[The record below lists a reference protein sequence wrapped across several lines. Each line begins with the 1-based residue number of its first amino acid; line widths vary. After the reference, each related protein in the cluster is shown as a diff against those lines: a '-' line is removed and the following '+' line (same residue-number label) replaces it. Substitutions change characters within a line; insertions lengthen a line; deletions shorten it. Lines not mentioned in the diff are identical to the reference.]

1 MRKVQ
6 KNKTKERL
14 IEELE
19 ALHRHVAE
27 LEESKAESKQADE
40 AMKIAYSELD
50 QIFQAAADGTCVID
64 KDFNILRINE
74 ALCNLLFLSKDEAI
88 GKKCYEILG
97 DPRCHTDRCSLT
109 RILSGED
116 YDECD
121 VEKELSTGTKLS
133 FIVTA
138 TPHRRLDGELTGIFK
153 VLKDITEHKEAE
165 NAIRESESKLHSIVL
180 SSMADLVFVLDKE
193 GRFTEC
199 YAPRS
204 EDLYMPLEE
213 LMGRKY
219 SEVMPPYSTKLIT
232 EAIKKNKSGEVYEC
246 EYPIEIAGKEQW
258 YHVKESP
265 LLIDGQYMGSVSVHR
280 NITERKKVETR
291 LNLLSSVT
299 EQLND
304 SFIITDTNFKI
315 TYINKA
321 ATDMFGYK
329 TEELVGKTPDL
340 FNATPLSTKMQQH
353 IYDTVSSGNIYRG
366 TWLNKRKDGTI
377 FTCAFSVNP
386 LIDKQGKI
394 FSYASIRRDITE
406 RVRSEKA
413 LQESNERIQAIIS
426 NTPVVLWSLDKE
438 GIFTLSEGAGLK
450 ALGLRSG
457 EVVGRS
463 VFDVSRDLPQILED
477 NRRALAGERHAS
489 IIKAGDLVYESYY
502 SPVRDKS
509 EQVNGMVGVAIDITQ
524 LKRAEEKLQKLY
536 VIESNLRRKL
546 EKQIEQRATLI
557 RVLVHELKTPLTQ
570 MLGIS
575 DYLVAN
581 IDDAN
586 LLKHAKFLNDSAL
599 SLNKRINEL
608 FDQTKAEMGILVL
621 KCHRINTM
629 IFLNE
634 LIDYVTQKAL
644 IKEHTINLDIPQSLP
659 DIWADEDRIQQVLLN
674 LIDNAFKFTPKGG
687 AIIVKA
693 RAENTNLI
701 VEVKD
706 NGFGIEKSEQK
717 RLFRTHGIL
726 TKDRKPNSGLGL
738 GLSLCKTFVELHG
751 GKIWVKSYKGKGS
764 TFSFS
769 IPLDCNKNPI
779 LKGKIE

>member
-353 IYDTVSSGNIYRG
+353 IYDTVSSGKIYRG

-377 FTCAFSVNP
+377 FTCEFSVNP

-557 RVLVHELKTPLTQ
+557 RVLVHELKTPLTP

-717 RLFRTHGIL
+717 RLFRTYGIL